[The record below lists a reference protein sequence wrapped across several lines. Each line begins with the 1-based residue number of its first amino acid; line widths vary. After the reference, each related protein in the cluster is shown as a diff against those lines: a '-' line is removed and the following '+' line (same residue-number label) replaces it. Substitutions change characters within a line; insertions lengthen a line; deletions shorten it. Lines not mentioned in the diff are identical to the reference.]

1 MFHDTISDEVEQK
14 KKKEFFIF
22 FQFSSIEPTISD
34 KLFMRLWLREF
45 SAFACFCNVF
55 LLVLIIVSNH
65 GLMIRTEDWIL
76 QKYVIYY
83 LEDV

>member
-14 KKKEFFIF
+14 KRKEFFVF
-22 FQFSSIEPTISD
+22 YRFSSIEPAIND

-55 LLVLIIVSNH
+55 LLALIIVSNH
-65 GLMIRTEDWIL
+65 GLMIRTEDRIL